1 MKCLEKL
8 VSLTVLLVS
17 VGAGNGC
24 ALLFAP
30 EPSCDRYD
38 DAIARSACHA
48 IDDAVNTCGD
58 KGVKSVKVSVG
69 PSTSTDDAQVD
80 AAMTTRATCND

>member
-1 MKCLEKL
+1 MKHQRKL
-8 VSLTVLLVS
+8 VSLTVLLAS
-17 VGAGNGC
+17 GAGNGC

-30 EPSCDRYD
+30 EPSCNRYD

-48 IDDAVNTCGD
+48 IDDAVNACGD

-69 PSTSTDDAQVD
+69 PSTSTDDAQLG
-80 AAMTTRATCND
+80 AAMTTKATCND